1 MPTATGE
8 LTLTTPPQ
16 QTSEQV
22 TTLQQQEQP
31 SASEE
36 SDAEISKCVLFLPF
50 FYISFVRSKKLS
62 ALFVLDAFHY
72 LRFLQI

>member
-36 SDAEISKCVLFLPF
+36 SDAEISKCVLYLPF
-50 FYISFVRSKKLS
+50 FLIS
-62 ALFVLDAFHY
+62 ALFCFRCIPLFTFSSDMKK
-72 LRFLQI
+72 IG